1 MASDYGHFADGSS
14 TRTGYRG
21 SGGVVGHCQKYVAT
35 QNASGEF
42 AAGANFGFGA
52 PARAVASPDFA
63 DPVN

>member
-1 MASDYGHFADGSS
+1 
-14 TRTGYRG
+14 
-21 SGGVVGHCQKYVAT
+21 VVGHCQKYVAT
-35 QNASGEF
+35 QNASGGF